1 MHTAR
6 SRIDDEI
13 DMFGPPDVD
22 DSKQLRGFCPFCEQN
37 VDADLRDCGIGS
49 YEYWGAVSRH
59 VDMRLLCLVCDSDV
73 SAVRAENEDDFE
85 LED

>member
-13 DMFGPPDVD
+13 DMFGPPDID
-22 DSKQLRGFCPFCEQN
+22 EPKQLRGFCPYCEEN
-37 VDADLRDCGIGS
+37 VDAELRDCGIGS

-59 VDMRLLCLVCDSDV
+59 IDMRLLCLVCDSDV
-73 SAVRAENEDDFE
+73 SAVRAENDDDFE